1 MKNGE
6 IRVNILYLTQFTA
19 TQAQVVTKQAQDM
32 TAQANW
38 EIGTFMNQNTST
50 MASRLRDYTRMNTIM
65 FFGTKV
71 NKDPQ

>member
-1 MKNGE
+1 
-6 IRVNILYLTQFTA
+6 
-19 TQAQVVTKQAQDM
+19 M

-38 EIGTFMNQNTST
+38 EIGTFMNQNTSI